1 MIFLWSARQSEK
13 KKRTFKYFPRKLLL
27 IMVHTNHFYIKWNII
42 STMVSALKSLKN
54 TTPSKCAITLHTVTS
69 LSAHCF
75 KCSFTHNLWYF
86 TTSLSDGLCF
96 QPQHNPVFHTQ
107 VVCTSSIH
115 VQLSAVSA
123 ATAVLEKWHKHTNTH
138 IPHLSVVKLCVYQ
151 L

>member
-1 MIFLWSARQSEK
+1 MLVKWFFFWMLGRVK
-13 KKRTFKYFPRKLLL
+13 KKNVQILSKKVLLL

-42 STMVSALKSLKN
+42 STMLSALKSLKN
-54 TTPSKCAITLHTVTS
+54 TTPSKFVITLHTVTS

-75 KCSFTHNLWYF
+75 KCSFTHNLWHF

-123 ATAVLEKWHKHTNTH
+123 ATAVLEKWHTHTNTQNTQ
-138 IPHLSVVKLCVYQ
+138 PSSQCS
-151 L
+151 